1 MHSRKWNLRKS
12 PSCPYFW
19 KVTLKLGCSSSLW
32 LIKVSVRWFFL
43 QVALWYVCGRCS
55 GIYKAALGLDNEQLP
70 FKTGADGDFH
80 TGFQTSVPAHQAP
93 VEQCTVA
100 LATSSSVKKRDLA
113 SPWTRP
119 PGCAGGSRTSGL
131 GRAAGL
137 RRCWS
142 EVLVRGACPA
152 SPGWTCLVSPWRQN
166 LPVCPGRR
174 GSASLLRAW
183 RREIKSYY

>member
-137 RRCWS
+137 RCWS
-142 EVLVRGACPA
+142 EVRALPRRGEPA
-152 SPGWTCLVSPWRQN
+152 WCHPEGRTCLSALGGGDLQVSYGPE
-166 LPVCPGRR
+166 G
-174 GSASLLRAW
+174 
-183 RREIKSYY
+183 EK

>member
-32 LIKVSVRWFFL
+32 LIKISVRWFFL

-70 FKTGADGDFH
+70 FKAGADGNFH

-119 PGCAGGSRTSGL
+119 PSCTGGSRTSGL
-131 GRAAGL
+131 GHAAGL
-137 RRCWS
+137 RCWS
-142 EVLVRGACPA
+142 EVLALPRRGEPA
-152 SPGWTCLVSPWRQN
+152 WRHPEGRTCLPALGGGDPQVSY
-166 LPVCPGRR
+166 
-174 GSASLLRAW
+174 GS
-183 RREIKSYY
+183 EGEK